1 MKPFVSKLDELTK
14 KVKMRKAERFML
26 NKLLA
31 LWEIPFVIV
40 TVKVNFAVAADSKNL
55 WKDSWSYKHIRFGS
69 YLEVFF
75 TGRRRGQGLLLKL
88 WGGNGD
94 LYTRVLREQEKK

>member
-1 MKPFVSKLDELTK
+1 MSKLDELTK

-40 TVKVNFAVAADSKNL
+40 TVKVNFAVAADSNNL
-55 WKDSWSYKHIRFGS
+55 WKDSWSHKHVRFSS
-69 YLEVFF
+69 YVEGFF
-75 TGRRRGQGLLLKL
+75 
-88 WGGNGD
+88 
-94 LYTRVLREQEKK
+94 